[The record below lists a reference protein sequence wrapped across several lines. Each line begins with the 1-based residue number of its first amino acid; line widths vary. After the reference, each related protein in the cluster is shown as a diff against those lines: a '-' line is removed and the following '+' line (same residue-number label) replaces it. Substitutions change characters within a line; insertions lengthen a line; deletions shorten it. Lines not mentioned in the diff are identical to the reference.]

1 MIMMLNLRKIS
12 LLMVPAIVAVVLYF
26 AWVFDPML
34 SIFLISSYVIFATV
48 MTKLLRLY
56 VRF

>member
-1 MIMMLNLRKIS
+1 MENLWVIMMLNLRKFL

-34 SIFLISSYVIFATV
+34 SIFLISSYVIFA
-48 MTKLLRLY
+48 
-56 VRF
+56 